1 MSILNTSLSALRVAQ
16 RALETTSHNI
26 ANVNTPGYSRQRVL
40 LGTREPTQFGFG
52 SVGNGAEVQAIQRVY
67 DNFLGGQVTEATS
80 ELGRF
85 QSFAGL
91 ADRLGNLLNDPNAG
105 LSSTMQSFYN
115 AAGDVANDPASIG
128 ARETMLGETRAVVER
143 FNQMASQLDS
153 LSFEVNGRIEQDV
166 ADIDALAKEIAALN
180 DRISVQGGADP
191 ARIPND
197 LVDQRQILINDL
209 AGRVGIT
216 TAQQDDGSMNV
227 FFGSGQVLVLGAN
240 AVDLSTEADPLDPS
254 RTRVKL
260 GVQGG
265 SSDVTSTITGGSLGG
280 LLEFSERGL
289 GTAQNQLGRIATA
302 FALDVNEQHQRG
314 MDYDGDLGGEFFS
327 IADPVATASSLNAGT
342 ASVDLN
348 ISDITQLGIDNYRL
362 NFDGTDY
369 NVVNTTDGTS
379 VPFTGT
385 GTAGDP
391 ISFEG
396 LEVVIAGAPAA
407 GDQFSLEPVRDAAS
421 SLSLTITS
429 GRDVAAALPVR
440 TGADGANSGTASLRI
455 SNVNDPT
462 DPALLNSVS
471 IEFTSA
477 TTYQVDGAGS
487 FTFTPGQPIT
497 LNGYDIEVEGA
508 PAAGDQFTVE
518 SNVGGI
524 GDNRN
529 MLNIG
534 QLPNEALL
542 DGERST
548 LNDAVS
554 TLVSQAG
561 INGREAARGVAAQ
574 TTLLEQAEG
583 RVLEVSGVN
592 LDEEAANLLQFQQ
605 SYQAAAQMIAVA
617 DTLFATIINAIG
629 R

>member
-180 DRISVQGGADP
+180 ERISVQGGADP

-327 IADPVATASSLNAGT
+327 IADPVATPSSLNAGT

>member
-1 MSILNTSLSALRVAQ
+1 
-16 RALETTSHNI
+16 
-26 ANVNTPGYSRQRVL
+26 
-40 LGTREPTQFGFG
+40 
-52 SVGNGAEVQAIQRVY
+52 
-67 DNFLGGQVTEATS
+67 
-80 ELGRF
+80 
-85 QSFAGL
+85 
-91 ADRLGNLLNDPNAG
+91 
-105 LSSTMQSFYN
+105 
-115 AAGDVANDPASIG
+115 
-128 ARETMLGETRAVVER
+128 
-143 FNQMASQLDS
+143 
-153 LSFEVNGRIEQDV
+153 
-166 ADIDALAKEIAALN
+166 
-180 DRISVQGGADP
+180 
-191 ARIPND
+191 
-197 LVDQRQILINDL
+197 
-209 AGRVGIT
+209 
-216 TAQQDDGSMNV
+216 MNV

-327 IADPVATASSLNAGT
+327 IADPVATPSSLNAGT

>member
-180 DRISVQGGADP
+180 ERISVQGGADP

>member
-67 DNFLGGQVTEATS
+67 DNFLGGQVTAATS

-105 LSSTMQSFYN
+105 LASTMQSFYN

-143 FNQMASQLDS
+143 FNQMSSQLGS
-153 LSFEVNGRIEQDV
+153 LNQEVNGRIQQDV
-166 ADIDALAKEIAALN
+166 ADIDALAGEIAALN
-180 DRISVQGGADP
+180 ERISVQGGADP
-191 ARIPND
+191 SRIPND
-197 LVDQRQILINDL
+197 LVDQRQTLINDL

-216 TAQQDDGSMNV
+216 TAPQDDGSTNV
-227 FFGSGQVLVLGAN
+227 FFGSGQILVLGAN
-240 AVDLSTEADPLDPS
+240 AANLTTQADPLDPNK
-254 RTRVKL
+254 TRINL
-260 GVQGG
+260 GVEGG
-265 SSDVTSTITGGSLGG
+265 STDVTSTLTGGSLGG
-280 LLEFSERGL
+280 LLEFADRGL

-302 FALDVNEQHQRG
+302 FALDVNAQHQRG

-327 IADPVATASSLNAGT
+327 IAAPVATASSQNTGT
-342 ASVDLN
+342 AGADLA
-348 ISDITQLGIDNYRL
+348 ISDITQLGINNYRL

-369 NVVNTTDGTS
+369 NVVNTTDGTG

-385 GTAGDP
+385 GSAGDP
-391 ISFEG
+391 ITFEG
-396 LEVVIAGAPAA
+396 LEVVITGTPAA

-421 SLSLTITS
+421 SLTLSITS

-440 TGADGANSGTASLRI
+440 TGADGANSGTASLQI
-455 SNVNDPT
+455 GDINDPAN
-462 DPALLNSVS
+462 PALLNTVS
-471 IEFTSA
+471 IEFTGP

-487 FTFTPGQPIT
+487 FTFTPGQPIS
-497 LNGYDIEVEGA
+497 LNGYDIEVQGE
-508 PAAGDQFTVE
+508 PVAGDQFTVE

-574 TTLLEQAEG
+574 TTLLEQAQG

-592 LDEEAANLLQFQQ
+592 LDEEAANLLQYQQ